1 MKNLLFLFLLIGII
15 STSKSQSKPGDEFF
29 GETCTSVMVGKQATT
44 DGSVITSHTCDGRY
58 RTWLT
63 FEQSADHADSIM
75 HKIYKGTLKTETAWD
90 MRKVKLVGEIPQ
102 ANHTYAYLNTAYPC
116 LNEKQLAIGETT
128 FTGPKELVN
137 ENGMFLIE
145 ELERVALQRCT
156 TAREAIKF
164 IGNLI
169 KEYGYGDYGE
179 CITIADK
186 NEVWQM
192 EIVGEGK
199 EVIGGVWAA
208 QRIPDGHIG
217 ISANISRI
225 GELDLKNKDYFMAS
239 ENVFEVAKQFELWDG
254 KGKFKF
260 WKAYGDVEKPF
271 MIREY
276 FVLNHFAPS
285 LKLSMEM
292 DELPFSVK
300 PEKKISVQNVIA
312 LYRETY
318 EGTVFDMTKNLKI
331 AKKRYNDD
339 REEIGVD
346 TIKSPIANP
355 WMTRNERSAY
365 NHLAENTIE
374 FQRTIS
380 VSWCSYS
387 HIIQLRDWLPD
398 EIGGIAWFSFDNPG
412 QSPRIPIYSG
422 TLSLPESFNY
432 CGQKKYRNDAAI
444 WRYRKANKLAT
455 LAWQNTKD
463 GFMENVMYFQ
473 EKSINETKNIETR
486 AKALIAD
493 KKTKEAKELITNYTR
508 DFTGASMLK
517 WEEMERK
524 YWHKFG
530 LGF

>member
-1 MKNLLFLFLLIGII
+1 MKKLFLLFLFLSASIFLF
-15 STSKSQSKPGDEFF
+15 SQSTPKDEFF
-29 GETCTSVMVGKQATT
+29 GETCTSIMVGKKATT

-58 RTWLT
+58 RTWLSIEKAEN
-63 FEQSADHADSIM
+63 FADTIM
-75 HKIYKGTLKTETAWD
+75 HKVYKGTLKTENAWD
-90 MRKVKLVGEIPQ
+90 TRNVNLAGEIPQ
-102 ANHTYAYLNTAYPC
+102 VSHTYAYLNTAYPC

-128 FTGPKELVN
+128 FVGLEDLVN

-145 ELERVALQRCT
+145 ELERIALQRCT
-156 TAREAIKF
+156 TAREAIKL

-192 EIVGEGK
+192 EIVGQGK
-199 EVIGGVWAA
+199 EKVGGVWAA
-208 QRIPDGHIG
+208 QRIPDNHVG

-225 GELDLKNKDYFMAS
+225 GELNLKNKDYYMAS
-239 ENVFEVAKQFELWDG
+239 ENVFEVAKELGLWDG
-254 KGKFKF
+254 KKPFKF
-260 WKAYGDVEKPF
+260 WKAYGDTEKPYR
-271 MIREY
+271 IREF

-300 PEKKISVQNVIA
+300 PEKQVSVENVMA

-318 EGTVFDMTKNLKI
+318 EGTEYDMTQNVKSLK
-331 AKKRYNDD
+331 KTYDD
-339 REEIGVD
+339 NGEEIGVD
-346 TIKSPIANP
+346 TIISPIANP
-355 WMTRNERSAY
+355 WMTGNDRSTY
-365 NHLAENTIE
+365 NYLAENTIE
-374 FQRTIS
+374 FQRTIA

-398 EIGGIAWFSFDNPG
+398 EIGGIAWLSLDNPG

-444 WRYRKANKLAT
+444 WRYRKTNKLAT
-455 LAWQNTKD
+455 LAWQNTKE
-463 GFMENVMYFQ
+463 GFMENVIYFQ
-473 EKSINETKNIETR
+473 NKGLTETSELEQR
-486 AKALIAD
+486 AQKLIAENKSD
-493 KKTKEAKELITNYTR
+493 EARKLISNYTK
-508 DFTGASMLK
+508 DFTGATMLK
-517 WEEMERK
+517 WEEMERY